1 MPRVGGGQDE
11 VVSMPAPPPSL
22 AGARST
28 SADGV
33 VLTVPGH
40 FGVALS
46 VDIRPAGPEMRADVP
61 PVLLVHGFGAS
72 GRSNWAGTGWLGG
85 LHRAGIRTITVDL
98 RGHGRS
104 TKPVVSSA
112 YRLEI
117 LLADLRAVL
126 AAAPDVVGPLPVVD
140 LIGYSLGGR
149 LVGEL
154 VAAASVHDGLPAVRR
169 AVIGGYDGRPLFEG
183 LDDRQL
189 AAYREAVA
197 GRPAPEGIGS
207 RTAAIALAD
216 RNNDLAALSALVTGM
231 RIDQS
236 PLPAAVVDVPTL
248 VVAGDRDGITAD
260 TQRWAA
266 ALPDGRHLSI
276 PGRDHI
282 STVTSALFRAAAV
295 DFLLS

>member
-1 MPRVGGGQDE
+1 MSR
-11 VVSMPAPPPSL
+11 PAHPISL
-22 AGARST
+22 AGDGAARS
-28 SADGV
+28 DGV

-40 FGVALS
+40 LGVPLS
-46 VDIRPAGPEMRADVP
+46 VAVRAAEPEARACVP

-85 LHRAGIRTITVDL
+85 LHRAGIATITVDL

-104 TKPVVSSA
+104 AKPVAGSA

-117 LLADLRAVL
+117 LLDDLRAVL
-126 AAAPDVVGPLPVVD
+126 AAAPDVLGPLPTVD

-154 VAAASVHDGLPAVRR
+154 VAAAGVPVVRR

-183 LDDRQL
+183 LDDEQL

-197 GRPAPEGIGS
+197 GRPAPAGIGS

-231 RIDQS
+231 RTDQR
-236 PLPAAVVDVPTL
+236 PLPAALVDVPTL
-248 VVAGDRDGITAD
+248 VVAGDRDDVTAD
-260 TQRWAA
+260 TRRWAA
-266 ALPDGRHLSI
+266 GLPDGRHLSI

-295 DFLLS
+295 DFLIS